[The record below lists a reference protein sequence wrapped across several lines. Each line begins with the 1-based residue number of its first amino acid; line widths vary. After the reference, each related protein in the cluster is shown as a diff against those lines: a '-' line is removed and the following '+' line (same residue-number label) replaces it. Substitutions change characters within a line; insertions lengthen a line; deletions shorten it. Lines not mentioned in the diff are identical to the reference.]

1 MLRHYWRVMTEP
13 GKTANKRPFNNKYEC
28 TIDQELTGADAEAI
42 DVLQTQCERSPG
54 GSTCLGETTSWPP
67 SGKCDV
73 KLKIWGDKWTGESP
87 GNKRADESPCET
99 SDQVSHQVRQVTRRV
114 TRWVTRWDEWRGE
127 SSGETSDQ
135 VRPGTRWVTKWETR
149 WVVKLL
155 RLLHF
160 LSWSHRWSN
169 EQPRSRHGNQY
180 MHPEIEMSVT
190 HMHITAGSVIGYWH
204 HHNVVCPSVTLC
216 TVVKWYILQQK
227 CLNKW
232 TGSAPI
238 GTQFHNSQPTTLILK
253 SPRLAGHHHHI
264 FVWQKVDGQLTW

>member
-114 TRWVTRWDEWRGE
+114 TRWVTRWDKWRDEWPGK
-127 SSGETSDQ
+127 SPGETSDEKSDQVSHQ
-135 VRPGTRWVTKWETR
+135 VRWVTRWVIRWDKWPGETWDQVSHQVR
-149 WVVKLL
+149 DQVSCEAATTASLSQLVSQVEQRATTQSSRQPVYASRNRDVCNTHAHHSRQCD
-155 RLLHF
+155 RLLA
-160 LSWSHRWSN
+160 SS
-169 EQPRSRHGNQY
+169 
-180 MHPEIEMSVT
+180 
-190 HMHITAGSVIGYWH
+190 
-204 HHNVVCPSVTLC
+204 
-216 TVVKWYILQQK
+216 
-227 CLNKW
+227 
-232 TGSAPI
+232 
-238 GTQFHNSQPTTLILK
+238 
-253 SPRLAGHHHHI
+253 
-264 FVWQKVDGQLTW
+264 